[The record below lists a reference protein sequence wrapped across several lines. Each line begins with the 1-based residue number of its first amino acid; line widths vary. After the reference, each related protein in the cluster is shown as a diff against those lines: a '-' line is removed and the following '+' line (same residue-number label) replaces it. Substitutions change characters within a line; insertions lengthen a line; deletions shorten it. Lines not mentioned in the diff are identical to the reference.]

1 MINIPE
7 FTLFSKYTTM
17 QHGNNFIKN
26 VTIHSENIRKYS
38 IPVGNKKIL
47 RLDNFVMFLPL
58 SALKIT

>member
-1 MINIPE
+1 MINIPK
-7 FTLFSKYTTM
+7 FPLFSKYTTM

-38 IPVGNKKIL
+38 IPVGNKTNFK
-47 RLDNFVMFLPL
+47 DNFVIFLPL